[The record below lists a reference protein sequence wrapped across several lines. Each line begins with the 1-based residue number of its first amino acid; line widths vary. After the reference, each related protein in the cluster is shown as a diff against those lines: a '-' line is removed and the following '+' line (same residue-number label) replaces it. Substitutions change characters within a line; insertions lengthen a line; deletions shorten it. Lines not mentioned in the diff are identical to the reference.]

1 MTQSIQSS
9 HTSRS
14 SQGPMWLMRILSAI
28 VLVLVGGIHL
38 FLIFDGVGGLL
49 GVLFVLNAI
58 AAIVLAIGMLVLRG
72 TWLRLATMLSLL
84 FLIAS
89 LAALLLALTV
99 GLFGIR
105 EVWTFTLVPE
115 TVIIESIG
123 IVVLAITSGVAF
135 RRPRVA

>member
-1 MTQSIQSS
+1 MTESS
-9 HTSRS
+9 R
-14 SQGPMWLMRILSAI
+14 GALWLMRILSAI
-28 VLVLVGGIHL
+28 VLVLIGGIHL

-49 GVLFVLNAI
+49 GVLFVLNSI

-72 TWLRLATMLSLL
+72 AWLRLATTLSLL
-84 FLIAS
+84 FVIAS

-115 TVIIESIG
+115 TVIIEAIG
-123 IVVLAITSGVAF
+123 IVVLGITSGVAF
-135 RRPRVA
+135 RRARVA

>member
-1 MTQSIQSS
+1 MTE
-9 HTSRS
+9 SR
-14 SQGPMWLMRILSAI
+14 QGPLWLLRILSAI
-28 VLVLVGGIHL
+28 VLAAAGGIHL

-49 GVLFVLNAI
+49 GTLFALNGI
-58 AAIVLAIGMLVLRG
+58 AAIVLAVGMLVLRG
-72 TWLRLATMLSLL
+72 TWLRLAVILALL

-115 TVIIESIG
+115 TVIIEAIG
-123 IVVLAITSGVAF
+123 IVVLAVTYGF
-135 RRPRVA
+135 TMRRRAEVV

>member
-1 MTQSIQSS
+1 
-9 HTSRS
+9 
-14 SQGPMWLMRILSAI
+14 MRILSAI
-28 VLVLVGGIHL
+28 VLVLIGGIHL

-49 GVLFVLNAI
+49 GVLFVLNSI

-72 TWLRLATMLSLL
+72 AWLRLATTLSLL
-84 FLIAS
+84 FVIAS
-89 LAALLLALTV
+89 LASLLLALTV

-115 TVIIESIG
+115 TVIIEAIG